1 MAADR
6 VTRIRGPLHAEFLGP
21 EGAPPML
28 FVHPNPLDSACWLYQ
43 MAHFS
48 TWYRCIA
55 VDLPGYGRSPT
66 AAEGLDMAEIADACW
81 DVVDRAGAAGPAVLV
96 GCSVGSYTVQHMFH
110 RRPEATRA
118 VVLAGA
124 AWRPTKQFASRRIA
138 SYREHGIDFR
148 REYTLEVLSPEFRQS
163 PLARWLASLLTER
176 NDSADLDT
184 IVEMFQAV
192 GHPDPEWLQRD
203 LDAPVLILTGTED
216 HSHEAAYALRD
227 RLPDVELVAIEGAGH
242 ACFFEQPW
250 TFDAEMIRFLRDHG
264 HAQLPAPEGRLP

>member
-1 MAADR
+1 MTADR
-6 VTRIRGPLHAEFLGP
+6 MTHIRGPLHAEVMGP

-66 AAEGLDMAEIADACW
+66 AAEGLDMVEIADACW

-110 RRPEATRA
+110 RRPEATQA
-118 VVLAGA
+118 VVLSGA
-124 AWRPTKQFASRRIA
+124 AWRPTKQFALRRIA
-138 SYREHGIDFR
+138 AYQEHGIDFR
-148 REYTLEVLSPEFRQS
+148 REYTLEVLSPRFRQS
-163 PLARWLASLLTER
+163 PLAPWLASLLTER

-184 IVEMFQAV
+184 IIEMFRAV
-192 GHPDPEWLQRD
+192 GRPDPEWLQGG
-203 LDAPVLILTGTED
+203 LNAPVLILTGTED
-216 HSHEAAYALRD
+216 HSHEAAYTLRD
-227 RLPDVELVAIEGAGH
+227 RLPDVELVALQGAGH

-250 TFDAEMIRFLRDHG
+250 RFDAEMIRFLRAHG
-264 HAQLPAPEGRLP
+264 HAHLPAPGGGPL